1 MIKKTEKKQY
11 KVNGRIWIDCEES
24 SFIGHGRIE
33 LLKKTK
39 ELGSLRKAAMELNM
53 SYAQAWYNMDK
64 MNKSAPTPLI
74 ILHRGG
80 KEGGI
85 AQITEMGEEVLH
97 RYKKLQK
104 KFDIFLKKQT
114 KRLHF

>member
-1 MIKKTEKKQY
+1 MKKTGRDKEY
-11 KVNGRIWIDCEES
+11 SVNGRIWIDFGDS
-24 SFIGHGRIE
+24 SFIGHGKIE

-53 SYAQAWYNMDK
+53 SYAQAWYNIDK

-85 AQITEMGEEVLH
+85 AQITEMGEEVLY